1 MLGNFEDL
9 EKDID
14 KFHDNVLASGQLIDS
29 LNAVTEALEKQ
40 SKEITEH
47 TYAVKKATSG
57 IPSDIRQSLKE
68 YKSALSDENNEYLKR
83 SVASFSE
90 QQQAYINQLLSSQAE
105 LEACRRKLSD
115 APDQLKQML
124 RDSITEL
131 ERKNDEYLKRSV
143 ASYSEQQQGYIDQ
156 LLINQAQLEACKR
169 ELSSAPDQLKQ
180 ILQDSIQELER
191 KNEEYLKECSS
202 AFVTKQDE
210 YISQLTATQE
220 KLDASQKKITET
232 QQVYLQKVQEF
243 DIEGL
248 KGAVESVKS
257 DLSKKVNILTII
269 TVLACAASVIGI
281 FIK

>member
-1 MLGNFEDL
+1 M
-9 EKDID
+9 
-14 KFHDNVLASGQLIDS
+14 
-29 LNAVTEALEKQ
+29 
-40 SKEITEH
+40 
-47 TYAVKKATSG
+47 
-57 IPSDIRQSLKE
+57 
-68 YKSALSDENNEYLKR
+68 
-83 SVASFSE
+83 
-90 QQQAYINQLLSSQAE
+90 
-105 LEACRRKLSD
+105 
-115 APDQLKQML
+115 
-124 RDSITEL
+124 
-131 ERKNDEYLKRSV
+131 
-143 ASYSEQQQGYIDQ
+143 
-156 LLINQAQLEACKR
+156 
-169 ELSSAPDQLKQ
+169 
-180 ILQDSIQELER
+180 
-191 KNEEYLKECSS
+191 KECSS